1 MCEAPGH
8 GLGNNDL
15 GREWEEEKS
24 EREAGADL
32 QSLYATVR
40 SLNFGK
46 HAERSHRG
54 L

>member
-1 MCEAPGH
+1 MCEAPGQ
-8 GLGNNDL
+8 GLGNNEL

-24 EREAGADL
+24 GREARAEL
-32 QSLYATVR
+32 QSLHVAVR

-46 HAERSHRG
+46 HAERSHQS